1 MRAMSTPT
9 RAKNVSSFTRWTF
22 SRARRVGARTVRL
35 HDAHRE
41 NRDTVER
48 DSHRRA
54 PSRIHRSMRLARARS
69 TDDETLDASVASNDA
84 STDAPMTRSVPR
96 DTIAP
101 VAEAL
106 YPRWLDA
113 VPTFFGRLNPLTALL
128 LFYTGAMLRES
139 REVPIIAAQ
148 WMVFVVLPAFGA
160 WFAARRWWYGRRAEK
175 SGEEMMPFSR
185 SCRSAWLDFHIGYML
200 LVPAGAYGGDGS
212 SWWVMTAP
220 ALMAARWVGARRN
233 RACRFIRRACVVVFG
248 VAGLAT
254 LLMSASTTLV
264 KALGALRGGGAIGL
278 VLGPF
283 AAAMAYVFY
292 LAPACLLPRA
302 VARAWTNTLDDDALP
317 NGAATEKEDGAA
329 KTPEELAKEKRKK
342 RVNLLCGL
350 AAFGATVVT
359 GSDVPLFVLF
369 AFQLFKVDPEE
380 LMNAV
385 INKGSPE
392 RIEMEQKIADNF
404 AKILPGRRGASET
417 KTTKKTTGASTE
429 SKSGDDTGAAQAS
442 V

>member
-1 MRAMSTPT
+1 
-9 RAKNVSSFTRWTF
+9 
-22 SRARRVGARTVRL
+22 
-35 HDAHRE
+35 
-41 NRDTVER
+41 
-48 DSHRRA
+48 
-54 PSRIHRSMRLARARS
+54 
-69 TDDETLDASVASNDA
+69 
-84 STDAPMTRSVPR
+84 MTRSMTTDGDDASMTSR
-96 DTIAP
+96 EDENAREKSSSSSSIARA
-101 VAEAL
+101 AEAF
-106 YPRWLDA
+106 YPGRLDA
-113 VPTFFGRLNPLTALL
+113 VPAFFGRLNPLTALL

-148 WMVFVVLPAFGA
+148 WMVFVVVPAFGA
-160 WFAARRWWYGRRAEK
+160 WFAARRWRYARVAAETGDA
-175 SGEEMMPFSR
+175 SVSFAR
-185 SCRSAWLDFHIGYML
+185 SCRSAWVDFHVGYML

-220 ALMAARWVGARRN
+220 ALMAARCVGARRN
-233 RACRFIRRACVVVFG
+233 RACRFLRRACVVVFG
-248 VAGLAT
+248 VAGLVT

-283 AAAMAYVFY
+283 AMAMSYVFY

-302 VARAWTNTLDDDALP
+302 IVRAWTNTLDGDDGAVAKDAKDDDAP
-317 NGAATEKEDGAA
+317 

-350 AAFGATVVT
+350 AAFGATMAT
-359 GSDVPLFVLF
+359 GSDAPLFILF

-385 INKGSPE
+385 TNKGSPE

-404 AKILPGRRGASET
+404 AKILPGSRESTPTEKTNGAESSSES
-417 KTTKKTTGASTE
+417 A
-429 SKSGDDTGAAQAS
+429 SGDDTGAPAS
-442 V
+442 A

>member
-9 RAKNVSSFTRWTF
+9 HAREVSSFARPTF
-22 SRARRVGARTVRL
+22 SRARRVGARTARVN
-35 HDAHRE
+35 DAHHN

-48 DSHRRA
+48 ATHRRPA
-54 PSRIHRSMRLARARS
+54 SRTHRSMRLGIARS
-69 TDDETLDASVASNDA
+69 TDDDAIDASVASEDA
-84 STDAPMTRSVPR
+84 SEDAPTTRSVPR

-175 SGEEMMPFSR
+175 TGEEIMPFPR

-233 RACRFIRRACVVVFG
+233 RACRFLRRACVVVFG

-317 NGAATEKEDGAA
+317 NSAAEKEDVAV
-329 KTPEELAKEKRKK
+329 KTPQELAKEKRKK

-404 AKILPGRRGASET
+404 AKILPGSRGASET
-417 KTTKKTTGASTE
+417 KKTKTNGASTE

>member
-1 MRAMSTPT
+1 
-9 RAKNVSSFTRWTF
+9 
-22 SRARRVGARTVRL
+22 
-35 HDAHRE
+35 
-41 NRDTVER
+41 
-48 DSHRRA
+48 
-54 PSRIHRSMRLARARS
+54 
-69 TDDETLDASVASNDA
+69 
-84 STDAPMTRSVPR
+84 MTRSMTTDADDGSMTSREDGHARETSR
-96 DTIAP
+96 DGIARA
-101 VAEAL
+101 AETL
-106 YPRWLDA
+106 YPERLDA
-113 VPTFFGRLNPLTALL
+113 VPAFFGRLNPLTALL

-148 WMVFVVLPAFGA
+148 WMVFVVVPAFGA
-160 WFAARRWWYGRRAEK
+160 WCAARRWRYARAAAETGDARV
-175 SGEEMMPFSR
+175 SFVR
-185 SCRSAWLDFHIGYML
+185 SCRSAWVDFHVGYML

-220 ALMAARWVGARRN
+220 ALMAARWAGARRN
-233 RACRFIRRACVVVFG
+233 RACRFLRRACVVVFG
-248 VAGLAT
+248 LAGLVT

-283 AAAMAYVFY
+283 AMAMSYVFY

-302 VARAWTNTLDDDALP
+302 IARAWTNTLDGDDDDAV
-317 NGAATEKEDGAA
+317 AKDAKDDGAP

-350 AAFGATVVT
+350 AAFGATMAT
-359 GSDVPLFVLF
+359 GSDAPLFILF

-404 AKILPGRRGASET
+404 AKILPGSRGESTPTGKTNGAESSSES
-417 KTTKKTTGASTE
+417 A
-429 SKSGDDTGAAQAS
+429 SGDDTGAPAS
-442 V
+442 A